1 MIAPLRAVALAAA
14 LALGCE
20 AHASLH
26 KRAHEEGRARSA
38 ATAASVDAGA
48 INDTSNL
55 PELARGARGAAVVR
69 AQILLDRRWF
79 SPGEIDGGFG
89 DNMRRAVMA
98 VQKARGLAPTGRI
111 DAQTW
116 GALCG
121 GDDHSLTLYTLGEKD
136 GAVTV
141 PRSPAHI

>member
-89 DNMRRAVMA
+89 DNMRRAVSA
-98 VQKARGLAPTGRI
+98 FQEANGLGASGKG
-111 DAQTW
+111 DHQTW
-116 GALCG
+116 QALK
-121 GDDHSLTLYTLGEKD
+121 GDDEHATTLYTITDKD
-136 GAVTV
+136 AAG
-141 PRSPAHI
+141 PFGKIPA